1 MSKEGYILS
10 IEACPYAFST
20 AGITNSTTPAHP
32 EWATTWE
39 IQDGVLVN
47 PSEYLSWNERI
58 LPIEGDLEVDSLS
71 LRLFDKRV
79 EDIAFYTPQYQQS
92 GLAAGRFSGNLLTEL
107 FTRGT
112 PRQNENYLQVTLV
125 SASLG
130 SGATIENELLLIEPE
145 HDVLSVP
152 LDPYAPYSPTG
163 LTGSLAFPDPTNI
176 SLPGAYPIWVDDE
189 VVMVIGVTGS
199 LGNIAQIGSS
209 LGVESD
215 SGRGLYGSRRKY
227 HVVREDFKPEIFLR
241 HPTIVKRGV
250 TLWRVENADDGS
262 VTSIYPIWRGF
273 VQSNPQTTDDG
284 SQFILTCNHKWQVY
298 QNEPIAFEGFNQS
311 FAIKRSVYTPIACQV
326 IYWDQPDN
334 RPHRTVRANLNHFA
348 NNEVQDPA
356 RKFFSNIP
364 DAMVYRAFNRAGTQN
379 ALVEAIGYFPGGD
392 RPLLQVL
399 PSGTQQGK
407 FTLYYQSTEPDP
419 GWMTIGVQ
427 ICDNQPVWG
436 NIVNDPDNNI
446 RYRSAVYDFE
456 VPEVAFEYVVGAAN
470 NVWPMV
476 SRNPRRRILPRAY
489 FNTTRGP
496 TNRATTIQ
504 TIFVAEDEDVRIY
517 FIPSPGYQDL
527 YNPANP
533 GDRTNALRINNIV
546 RGNILLRQNN
556 GVANPTQAGTT
567 QFIKKAYELE
577 TTLLVRSSQNA
588 TTIESILNA
597 FFTDSSGVLNL
608 FNSVEPSDFDLTN
621 TEVIREWI
629 SGLDNRGSELLLTP
643 EVKFGEYLKEY
654 MKFFGY
660 VFALKDSKIR
670 IVPYDLDAEYSH
682 TLVSADFLEP
692 PSLKQLPENI
702 YNGLKIKT
710 QNFETEYVFTD
721 AQSKGRY
728 KTGNI
733 QEIEIP
739 NPIIGFGNPVTF
751 SEFLTRFAK
760 RFFSVWAYPQFLIR
774 CKTSLAKMDI
784 DIGDTVRLTDFVVP
798 DFSFTSPTR
807 GLNQANAFVIEKYVD
822 LTTGTIE
829 FSLVFQ
835 ERSETRPYSPCIR
848 VEDVTLNS
856 PTAGRTTIL
865 ARANFIEPINK
876 FEPTGATT
884 FSSSDETSDYG
895 SSNRTS
901 FQNRYGYAGEDGGVS
916 AFTVDD
922 AVEFILRDR
931 ITGETGSVG
940 SKIVSVDPATR
951 TVVIDQLLT
960 GSFVSYVASGRIVDM
975 RFTDYDNASTQANQ
989 KNNWAWIG
997 DTERE
1002 SLDNPPATAPTP
1014 RIIPASQF
1022 SV

>member
-20 AGITNSTTPAHP
+20 AGITNSTLPAHP

-125 SASLG
+125 SASLA
-130 SGATIENELLLIEPE
+130 SAEINQELLLIEPE
-145 HDVLSVP
+145 S
-152 LDPYAPYSPTG
+152 DPNITTAPFSPTG
-163 LTGSLAFPDPTNI
+163 LTGSLAFPDPTDI
-176 SLPGAYPIWVDDE
+176 SLPGAYPVWVDDE
-189 VVMVIGVTGS
+189 VVMIVGVTGS

-209 LGVESD
+209 LGVESET
-215 SGRGLYGSRRKY
+215 GRALYGSRRKY
-227 HVVREDFKPEIFLR
+227 HVVREDFKPEVFLR
-241 HPTIVKRGV
+241 HPTVVKRGV
-250 TLWRVENADDGS
+250 ILWRVENADDGS
-262 VTSIYPIWRGF
+262 VSSIYPIWRGF

-284 SQFILTCNHKWQVY
+284 ALFILTCNHKWQVY
-298 QNEPIAFEGFNQS
+298 QNEPITFEGFNQS
-311 FAIKRSVYTPIACQV
+311 FAIKRDVFTPIACQTV
-326 IYWDQPDN
+326 YWQN
-334 RPHRTVRANLNHFA
+334 TTVGERVLRADLTHYA
-348 NNEVQDPA
+348 NSQISDPTI
-356 RKFFSNIP
+356 KFFPNP
-364 DAMVYRAFNRAGTQN
+364 THALVYRSLNRAATRI
-379 ALVEAIGYFPGGD
+379 AIIERIGYYAVGD
-392 RPLLQVL
+392 VPLLNAL
-399 PSGTQQGK
+399 PSGTHPGK
-407 FTLYYQSTEPDP
+407 YTIHYQSDEPDP
-419 GWMTIGVQ
+419 GQMRIGVD
-427 ICDNQPVWG
+427 ICGNVVWG
-436 NIVNDPDNNI
+436 NIVTDPDNNI
-446 RYRSAVYDFE
+446 RHRSAVYDFE
-456 VPEVAFEYVVGAAN
+456 VPELAVDYIAGDAN
-470 NVWPMV
+470 NIWPML
-476 SRNPRRRILPRAY
+476 STNPRVRRLPRQY
-489 FNTTRGP
+489 FQTARGP
-496 TNRATTIQ
+496 SRLQTTISSVY
-504 TIFVAEDEDVRIY
+504 VASEEDGSQIY
-517 FIPSPGYQDL
+517 FLPLQGQDDAL
-527 YNPANP
+527 
-533 GDRTNALRINNIV
+533 RTNNLV
-546 RGNILLRQNN
+546 RGNILLRQRN
-556 GVANPTQAGTT
+556 GLAIRTEPGAIRFLT
-567 QFIKKAYELE
+567 KAYELASRLLLRAGPSV
-577 TTLLVRSSQNA
+577 TTAEALLNVFFNSANA
-588 TTIESILNA
+588 
-597 FFTDSSGVLNL
+597 LNL
-608 FNSVEPSDFDLTN
+608 FNSVEPSDFDVTN
-621 TEVIREWI
+621 REVLREWV
-629 SGLDNRGSELLLTP
+629 SGLDNRGVELLIGP

-654 MKFFGY
+654 MKFFGC

-710 QNFETEYVFTD
+710 PNFETEYVFTD

-733 QEIEIP
+733 QEIDIP
-739 NPIIGFGNPVTF
+739 NSINGFRSAPAF
-751 SEFLTRFAK
+751 AEYLTRFAK

-784 DIGDTVRLTDFVVP
+784 DVGDIVRLTDFVVP

-807 GLNQANAFVIEKYVD
+807 GLNQTNAFVIEKYVD

-848 VEDVTLNS
+848 VEDVTLDS

-940 SKIVSVDPATR
+940 AKVVSVDSATR
-951 TVVIDQLLT
+951 TIVIDQLLT
-960 GSFVSYVASGRIVDM
+960 GSFVSYVASGRVVDM

-997 DTERE
+997 DTQRE
-1002 SLDNPPATAPTP
+1002 SLDNPPASGSIARTIAS
-1014 RIIPASQF
+1014 SQF